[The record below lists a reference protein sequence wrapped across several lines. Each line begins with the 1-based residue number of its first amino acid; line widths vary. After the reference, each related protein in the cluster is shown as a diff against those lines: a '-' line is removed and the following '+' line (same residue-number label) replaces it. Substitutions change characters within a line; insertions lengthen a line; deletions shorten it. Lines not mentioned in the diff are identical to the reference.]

1 MHIHLAKVCLWVL
14 ASNARAIGFYRK
26 AGFQAEPSSTKE
38 FVLGGATLT
47 EIRYSTTL
55 ETSASTEAVS
65 AKSAASPRQ

>member
-14 ASNARAIGFYRK
+14 ATNARAIGFYRK

-55 ETSASTEAVS
+55 KITALAESF
-65 AKSAASPRQ
+65 